1 MKKKRDIFA
10 ELTEG
15 SDALKSQREGKLMAL
30 RNAAKLGFAAI
41 ERGEY
46 LALPS
51 DQDITN
57 FVRQARCQAVPWGSF
72 SDEEEHESDF
82 KLQWIPLFASQVHY
96 NLAMKTATLPS
107 IRVKPELRSEVQ
119 ALLNS
124 NESLSEFVETS
135 VRESVRR
142 RRNQVE
148 FIARGLAS
156 LENAR
161 RTDAY
166 VDADVLIAS
175 LERKLSAA
183 KASRAA
189 GKQ

>member
-1 MKKKRDIFA
+1 M
-10 ELTEG
+10 
-15 SDALKSQREGKLMAL
+15 
-30 RNAAKLGFAAI
+30 N
-41 ERGEY
+41 
-46 LALPS
+46 
-51 DQDITN
+51 
-57 FVRQARCQAVPWGSF
+57 
-72 SDEEEHESDF
+72 
-82 KLQWIPLFASQVHY
+82 Y

-124 NESLSEFVETS
+124 DESLSEFVETS

-148 FIARGLAS
+148 FLARGMAS
-156 LENAR
+156 LENAM
-161 RTDAY
+161 RTDDY

-183 KASRAA
+183 KASRDA

>member
-1 MKKKRDIFA
+1 M
-10 ELTEG
+10 
-15 SDALKSQREGKLMAL
+15 
-30 RNAAKLGFAAI
+30 N
-41 ERGEY
+41 
-46 LALPS
+46 
-51 DQDITN
+51 
-57 FVRQARCQAVPWGSF
+57 
-72 SDEEEHESDF
+72 
-82 KLQWIPLFASQVHY
+82 Y

-148 FIARGLAS
+148 FIARGMAS
-156 LENAR
+156 LENAK
-161 RTDAY
+161 RTDDY

>member
-1 MKKKRDIFA
+1 
-10 ELTEG
+10 
-15 SDALKSQREGKLMAL
+15 
-30 RNAAKLGFAAI
+30 
-41 ERGEY
+41 
-46 LALPS
+46 
-51 DQDITN
+51 
-57 FVRQARCQAVPWGSF
+57 
-72 SDEEEHESDF
+72 
-82 KLQWIPLFASQVHY
+82 
-96 NLAMKTATLPS
+96 MKTATLPS
-107 IRVKPELRSEVQ
+107 IRVKPEFRSEVQ

-142 RRNQVE
+142 RRNQAE
-148 FIARGLAS
+148 FMARGMAS

-183 KASRAA
+183 KASKAA